1 MHGIRVAVDN
11 RQITCDINV
20 SAGTFRIVIP
30 QNVTVKVESHRALDG
45 KIAVKCDARREP
57 NCVISNVRK
66 RIDQLLRRC
75 DILNG
80 LALGKYAFRHKTER
94 HT

>member
-11 RQITCDINV
+11 RQITCDLNV

-30 QNVTVKVESHRALDG
+30 HNVTVQVQGHSTLDG
-45 KIAVKCDARREP
+45 KISVKGDARRET

-80 LALGKYAFRHKTER
+80 LALGKYAFRHKAER